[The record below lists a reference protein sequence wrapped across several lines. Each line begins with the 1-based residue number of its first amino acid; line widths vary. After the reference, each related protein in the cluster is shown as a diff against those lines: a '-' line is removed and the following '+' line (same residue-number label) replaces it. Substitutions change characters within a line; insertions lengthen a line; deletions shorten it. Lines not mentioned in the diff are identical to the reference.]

1 MRLNEQKVELL
12 TGLKSTARTS
22 TQRGTRKRAKLLDFP
37 FILVELE
44 PELVAQPEWNS
55 KAGTAPKEVEFEEEV
70 PS

>member
-1 MRLNEQKVELL
+1 MRLNEHKVELL

-37 FILVELE
+37 FILIE

-55 KAGTAPKEVEFEEEV
+55 KPETAPKEVEFEE
-70 PS
+70 